1 MRIPWRKSAV
11 RTRDGAMTAAQDTPD
26 CAAVQAISSQL
37 RERGVSDADAR
48 GLAEQ
53 VLPDFD
59 RLGRAARAP
68 FLDGVAAGW
77 YACAETRA
85 RLDQT
90 ASEIKEVER
99 LMGAFTGELSK
110 LDEVVEVLAAYV
122 RRMRT
127 PTKVETSEG
136 QTVH

>member
-1 MRIPWRKSAV
+1 MA
-11 RTRDGAMTAAQDTPD
+11 AAQDAPHD
-26 CAAVQAISSQL
+26 AAIQAITSQL
-37 RERGVSDADAR
+37 RERGVSDPDAR

-53 VLPDFD
+53 LVPDFE
-59 RLGRAARAP
+59 RLGRAARAS

-90 ASEIKEVER
+90 VSEIKEVER

-136 QTVH
+136 QIVH